1 MSLSS
6 FIACAIERLTPKQP
20 SQACQM
26 YNNDED
32 VEAGLDNDW
41 IADGLCKGDNV
52 AVRSPLP
59 EEPYWLMLVHT
70 ATHTRQEGFTDPEG
84 NEYGPGDVI
93 FSGFSYKHLKEGS
106 RTYLLRNDKEPSSV
120 YSHFLLSSK
129 FSMPPISHPVKS
141 RFVEFELKLEVKEII
156 GEDALGAALLD

>member
-1 MSLSS
+1 
-6 FIACAIERLTPKQP
+6 
-20 SQACQM
+20 M

-32 VEAGLDNDW
+32 VEAGLDSDW
-41 IADGLCKGDNV
+41 IADGLRMGDNV

-70 ATHTRQEGFTDPEG
+70 ATHEVQEGFTDPEG

-93 FSGFSYKHLKEGS
+93 FSGFWYERLREGS

-120 YSHFLLSSK
+120 YSHLVLSSK
-129 FSMPPISHPVKS
+129 FSMPPISHPVRS
-141 RFVEFELKLEVKEII
+141 RFAGFELKLEVKEII
-156 GEDALGAALLD
+156 DEAALAAALLD